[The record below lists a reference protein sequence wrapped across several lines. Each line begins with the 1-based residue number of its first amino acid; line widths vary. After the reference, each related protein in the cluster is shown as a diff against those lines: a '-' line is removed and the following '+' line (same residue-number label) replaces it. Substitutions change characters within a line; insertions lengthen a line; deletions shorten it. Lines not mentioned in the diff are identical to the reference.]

1 MSEYIKNKL
10 IKDCK
15 TIAAKL
21 TEEYGEFF
29 PFAIG
34 VIREDETFVDVM
46 PDDEGDEDLTNED
59 VLQELED
66 TFEEL
71 HPEYDFIAVCIC
83 QDVIV
88 TDDDTNENTD
98 CIEIRLDM
106 INGGSTNVYVP
117 YTISDKGKVAFNTP
131 YEEGSSFQFFSY
143 TRN

>member
-10 IKDCK
+10 VKDCK
-15 TIAAKL
+15 TIAAKIM
-21 TEEYGEFF
+21 EEYGEFF
-29 PFAIG
+29 PFALG

-46 PDDEGDEDLTNED
+46 PDDEGDDDMTNED
-59 VLQELED
+59 IVKELED

-106 INGGSTNVYVP
+106 IDDGSTNVYVP
-117 YTISDKGKVAFNTP
+117 YTINKDKVSYKPP
-131 YEEGSSFQFFSY
+131 YEEGNSFNFFS
-143 TRN
+143 NLAG

>member
-29 PFAIG
+29 PFALG

-46 PDDEGDEDLTNED
+46 PDEEGDEDMTNED
-59 VLQELED
+59 VLTELEE
-66 TFEEL
+66 TFTEL

-83 QDVIV
+83 QDVVV
-88 TDDDTNENTD
+88 TDDDTNTKTD

-117 YTISDKGKVAFNTP
+117 YTISDKGKVLFGTP

-143 TRN
+143 ARN

>member
-1 MSEYIKNKL
+1 MSDYIKNKL
-10 IKDCK
+10 VKDCK
-15 TIAAKL
+15 IIAAKIM
-21 TEEYGEFF
+21 EEYGEFY
-29 PFAIG
+29 PFALG

-46 PDDEGDEDLTNED
+46 PDDEGDDDLTNED

-88 TDDDTNENTD
+88 TDHDTNENTD

-106 INGGSTNVYVP
+106 IDGGSTNVYVP
-117 YTISDKGKVAFNTP
+117 YTITKDKVSYKP
-131 YEEGSSFQFFSY
+131 EYEEGNSFNFFS
-143 TRN
+143 NLAG

>member
-29 PFAIG
+29 PFALG

-46 PDDEGDEDLTNED
+46 PEEEDIIPNSLD
-59 VLQELED
+59 VLKELEE
-66 TFEEL
+66 TFAEL

-83 QDVIV
+83 LDVIV
-88 TDDDTNENTD
+88 TDHDTNTKTD
-98 CIEIRLDM
+98 CIEIRIDM

-117 YTISDKGKVAFNTP
+117 YTISNKGKVLFGAP
-131 YEEGSSFQFFSY
+131 YEEGASFQFFSY

>member
-46 PDDEGDEDLTNED
+46 PDEEGDEDMTNED
-59 VLQELED
+59 ILQELEE
-66 TFEEL
+66 TFTEL

-83 QDVIV
+83 QDVVV
-88 TDDDTNENTD
+88 TDDDTNEDTD

-117 YTISDKGKVAFNTP
+117 YTISDKGKVLFGTP
-131 YEEGSSFQFFSY
+131 YEEGASFQFFSY

>member
-21 TEEYGEFF
+21 TEEYGDFF
-29 PFAIG
+29 PFALG

-46 PDDEGDEDLTNED
+46 PDDEGDEDLTNEEI
-59 VLQELED
+59 VKELEE
-66 TFEEL
+66 TFTEL

-83 QDVIV
+83 QDVVV
-88 TDDDTNENTD
+88 TDDDTNEDTD

-117 YTISDKGKVAFNTP
+117 YTISDKGKVLFGTP